1 MKKSLKISLILIVTL
16 VMASMGF
23 SITYADVTSNHWA
36 YDSIVRLSELEILAG
51 IPREGELYFEGSEP
65 LSRYQAAVLID
76 KVLTYVGDNY
86 AKKGEVEP
94 VDVEPTE
101 VKIPESLTNKIEEFD
116 VALKDTKGNY
126 VQMTTILERFNTLEK
141 QIAELREEMEPADVA
156 PVGISSELRKLII
169 STSEDISIVS
179 KKVDELETKTTELS
193 QKDEDIMESH
203 SQLSQ
208 DVVDL
213 SMNIE
218 TANTNINALSED
230 LSKIL
235 PKVSSNE
242 DSIASISST
251 LESYKTNMEE
261 TNKELDTLKNDFA
274 SFKET
279 ADTNYS
285 AIENRVASIEDE
297 FDNLIH
303 STEMTDKLSELTESM
318 VTEEELAATLEEMI
332 SITDLNGILKLYAKI
347 ETVDELK
354 TTVNDL
360 DVALSNRIQSVEDS
374 VDKDLGDLSRRIAA
388 VENSLT
394 EIGALEENVT
404 SLESLYS
411 EIRTEVSSNKNTID
425 SLNVRITSLETF
437 EENVNRELSSMKNV
451 VVDVANLQERTDEI
465 EASVKAND
473 SAIAAMSSRIDT
485 VETVLTDVASSTN
498 GNTESINTL
507 AATVSQNN
515 ENLEKEIE
523 NVRKNTPTNEEVQSA
538 RNAANTAAWIG
549 GAGIIFGIIGI
560 VLYFMPPL

>member
-51 IPREGELYFEGSEP
+51 IPRDGELYFEGNDP

-86 AKKGEVEP
+86 ARKGEVEP

-116 VALKDTKGNY
+116 VALKDTQGNY
-126 VQMTTILERFNTLEK
+126 VQMTTILERFNSLEK
-141 QIAELREEMEPADVA
+141 QIAELREGMEPADVA

-179 KKVDELETKTTELS
+179 KKVDELETKTNELS

-218 TANTNINALSED
+218 TAKTNINALSED
-230 LSKIL
+230 LSEIL

-242 DSIASISST
+242 DSIASLSST
-251 LESYKTNMEE
+251 LESYKANMEE
-261 TNKELDTLKNDFA
+261 TNKELDTLKNEFA
-274 SFKET
+274 SFKDT

-285 AIENRVASIEDE
+285 NIENRVASIEEE
-297 FDNLIH
+297 FDDLIN

-332 SITDLNGILKLYAKI
+332 SVTDLNGILKLYAKI

-354 TTVNDL
+354 TTVNNL
-360 DVALSNRIQSVEDS
+360 DVALSNRIQNVEDS

-394 EIGALEENVT
+394 EIGALEENVS

-411 EIRTEVSSNKNTID
+411 ELRTEISSNKDTID

-437 EENVNRELSSMKNV
+437 EENVNKELNNMKNV
-451 VVDVANLQERTDEI
+451 VVDVANLQERTDKI
-465 EASVKAND
+465 EASVDAND

-485 VETVLTDVASSTN
+485 MDTVLTDVASGTN
-498 GNTESINTL
+498 ANAESIETL
-507 AATVSQNN
+507 TATVSQNN

-523 NVRKNTPTNEEVQSA
+523 NIKKDTPTNEDVQSA
-538 RNAANTAAWIG
+538 RNAASTAAWIG
-549 GAGIIFGIIGI
+549 GAGIILGIIGI
-560 VLYFMPPL
+560 VTSFFAF